1 VERYTYP
8 GLRSLNFVVVGLL
21 GQGVAA
27 STRRDPQAK
36 TLGEYIR
43 AKIVPVPAAL
53 LRPARAGSGE
63 GEQDG

>member
-8 GLRSLNFVVVGLL
+8 GLRSLNFVVAGLL

-53 LRPARAGSGE
+53 LRQARACPARAN
-63 GEQDG
+63 QDG